1 MPSAR
6 VAGAA
11 IWLFAIL
18 MSPLPSFGQ
27 TPLQN
32 VQDALS
38 QATKAIGG
46 VASQVQQA
54 SPQVQAKVNELPQ
67 TAIEPKPLLDVVSE
81 AERTHLCR
89 KIGAFTGHAQSQEQ
103 EYSRLA
109 LATIISAAGLALIGS
124 IASFL
129 AKNKTAGVIS
139 LVVAAIVGFSNAYPI
154 GPVADFYRSLAG
166 QANALSVECEYTKPY
181 TINAY
186 ASNLNQLKL
195 LYVYEDKRPGLG
207 NYRLSTD
214 DLTKQLQVVRTT
226 ANNLASALTENALDD
241 ATEER
246 SGHRLATAGHKE
258 RQ

>member
-1 MPSAR
+1 MPSAK

-11 IWLFAIL
+11 VWLLAIL
-18 MSPLPSFGQ
+18 MSPPPSLGQ

-32 VQDALS
+32 VQNALS
-38 QATKAIGG
+38 QAAKT
-46 VASQVQQA
+46 VEVVTSQVEQA
-54 SPQVQAKVNELPQ
+54 SPQAQAKVNELPQ
-67 TAIEPKPLLDVVSE
+67 TPVEPKPQLDVVSE
-81 AERTHLCR
+81 GERTHLCG
-89 KIGAFTGHAQSQEQ
+89 KISAFTGHAQSQEL

-109 LATIISAAGLALIGS
+109 LLTIISAAGLALVGS

-186 ASNLNQLKL
+186 VSNLNQLKL

-207 NYRLSTD
+207 NYKLSTD

-226 ANNLASALTENALDD
+226 ANNLTSALTENALDD
-241 ATEER
+241 VTEER
-246 SGHRLATAGHKE
+246 SVHRAAKPAKK
-258 RQ
+258 Q